1 MTRKLTIAAM
11 AVFLLLAMSISMVFA
26 TSEVSTGLAMVE
38 RGAYLR
44 TEPKLNATR
53 IQLVP
58 KGETLVV
65 LEQANQYW
73 QKVQTQNGRI
83 GYITTN
89 PTYVKSIPSNVNA
102 TLQLERSLK
111 RGDRGDD
118 VVEVQMRLSKL
129 GFYSGRVDGDFGP
142 MTHRAV
148 ESFQR
153 EHRLVVDGVVGPQT
167 TRKLNELLAGDAQS
181 TVTTTAPAT
190 APAPANNGTAPTST
204 GTEAT
209 PTGQASVTTKTLG
222 KGTSWET
229 EMYVIKG
236 VKEGPTVMIVGGVHG
251 NEPAGFRAARQ
262 VKDWKIENG
271 TLIVIPDANKVGINN
286 NRRNSSFGDLN
297 RAFPQSNGANGSDAL
312 SRAIWA
318 EYQNYKPQYV
328 LDLHEGYDYNVQNK
342 NSVGQTIIYHPSGQM
357 QSFANKL
364 TSELNKG
371 LPASKRFNVLRNPV
385 GGSLARA
392 AGLHGSEAAIFETCT
407 KDPINTR
414 VQYQIKAVEM
424 FFDHAGMKR
433 Q

>member
-1 MTRKLTIAAM
+1 MKRKLTIAALS
-11 AVFLLLAMSISMVFA
+11 VFLLLAMTISMVFA
-26 TSEVSTGLAMVE
+26 TTEEMTGLAVVE

-89 PTYVKSIPSNVNA
+89 PTYVKAIPSNVNA

-111 RGDRGDD
+111 RGDRGND
-118 VVEVQMRLSKL
+118 VVEVQMRLTNL
-129 GFYSGRVDGDFGP
+129 GFYTGRVDGDFGP

-148 ESFQR
+148 ENFQR
-153 EHRLVVDGVVGPQT
+153 EHNLIVDGVVGPQT
-167 TRKLNELLAGDAQS
+167 TRKLNELLAGNGQAA
-181 TVTTTAPAT
+181 APVA
-190 APAPANNGTAPTST
+190 APVAAPANNNSAAPVTGSNDTAP
-204 GTEAT
+204 A
-209 PTGQASVTTKTLG
+209 GQASVTTKTLG
-222 KGTSWET
+222 QGTSWAT

-236 VKEGPTVMIVGGVHG
+236 AKEGPTVMIVGGVHG

-262 VKDWKIENG
+262 IKDWKIENG
-271 TLIVIPDANKVGINN
+271 TLIVIPDANKVGISN

-297 RAFPQSNGANGSDAL
+297 RAFPQSNGATASDAL
-312 SRAIWA
+312 SRAIWS
-318 EYQNYKPQYV
+318 EYQAYKPQYV
-328 LDLHEGYDYNVQNK
+328 LDLHEGYDYNVQNR

-364 TSELNKG
+364 TAELNKN
-371 LPASKRFNVLRNPV
+371 LPSTKRFNVLRNPV